1 MKLNIKSSCLLIAL
15 TAAILLILNPYFND
29 LGSNLMLSGAV
40 GLIIYL
46 IGVLIYYATGQLAL
60 MFEAQPAIERIIV
73 YDNVVP
79 IGADREVLNYI
90 EPIDA
95 FQFIYRHPTTGLLSI
110 GLITDTERDEIEINS
125 DNKPGISITE
135 TRYTWA
141 NSAWQFFA
149 QCPKVAAWA
158 IFINEDMVET
168 EEKIME
174 EVEE

>member
-15 TAAILLILNPYFND
+15 TAAVLLILNPYFD
-29 LGSNLMLSGAV
+29 DFGSNLMLSGAV

-60 MFEAQPAIERIIV
+60 MCEAQPAVERIIV
-73 YDNVVP
+73 YDDVVP
-79 IGADREVLNYI
+79 IGADHEVLNYI

-95 FQFIYRHPTTGLLSI
+95 FQFIYRYPATGLLAI

-125 DNKPGISITE
+125 DNKSGISITE

-141 NSAWQFFA
+141 NPLWQFFA
-149 QCPKVAAWA
+149 QCPKIAAWA
-158 IFINEDMVET
+158 IFINQDMVET

>member
-60 MFEAQPAIERIIV
+60 MFEAQPAVERIIM
-73 YDNVVP
+73 YDNVIP

-90 EPIDA
+90 DAIDA
-95 FQFIYRHPTTGLLSI
+95 FQFIYRHPATGLLSI
-110 GLITDTERDEIEINS
+110 GLITDTERDEIEVNS

-141 NSAWQFFA
+141 NPIWQFFA

-158 IFINEDMVET
+158 IFINQDMVET

>member
-15 TAAILLILNPYFND
+15 TTTILLILNPYFND

-46 IGVLIYYATGQLAL
+46 IGVLIYFATGQLAL
-60 MFEAQPAIERIIV
+60 MFEVQPAVERIIV

-79 IGADREVLNYI
+79 IGSEREVLNYI
-90 EPIDA
+90 EAIDA
-95 FQFIYRHPTTGLLSI
+95 FQFIYRHPNTGILSI

-141 NSAWQFFA
+141 NPAWQFFA

-158 IFINEDMVET
+158 IFINEDLT
-168 EEKIME
+168 PIAEEIPE
-174 EVEE
+174 L